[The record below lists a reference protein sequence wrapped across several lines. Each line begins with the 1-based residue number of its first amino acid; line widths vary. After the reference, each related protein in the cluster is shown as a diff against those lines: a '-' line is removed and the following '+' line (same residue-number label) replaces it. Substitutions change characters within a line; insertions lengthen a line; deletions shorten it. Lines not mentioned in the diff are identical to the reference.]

1 MTQDIIFSAD
11 NLSKKIGDTRIL
23 HQVSLNAR
31 RGEIITLIGP
41 SGSGKTTL
49 LRTLNLLSPA
59 DSGTLNISGTSVDF
73 ARYNKKQE
81 REIRKKTGMV
91 FQNYNLF
98 NNLTALQ
105 NITEGI
111 IYGKKIPAAQARET
125 AEKYLADVGLEDKA
139 DYYPRNLS
147 GGQKQR
153 VGIARALALQPEIL
167 LLDEPT
173 SALDPENIGG
183 VLQLIRRIAAAG
195 QTMIIST
202 HEFSFAE
209 KISGKVVFMEGG
221 NIIEADTP
229 QVIFHAAKNE
239 RTRNFV
245 DKVTHY

>member
-1 MTQDIIFSAD
+1 MSQKTIFSAR
-11 NLSKKIGDTRIL
+11 NLSKKIGHAEIL
-23 HQVSLNAR
+23 SQVSLEAT

-59 DSGTLNISGTSVDF
+59 DSGTLDISGTAIDF
-73 ARYNKKQE
+73 GRYNKKQE
-81 REIRKKTGMV
+81 SDIRKKTGMV

-105 NITEGI
+105 NVTEGI
-111 IYGKKIPAAQARET
+111 IYGKKIAA
-125 AEKYLADVGLEDKA
+125 AEAKDIAVKYLTEVGLADKA
-139 DYYPRNLS
+139 GEYPRNLS

-183 VLQLIRRIAAAG
+183 VLQLIRKIAAAG

-221 NIIEADTP
+221 KIIESDTP
-229 QVIFHAAKNE
+229 QVIFHAANNE

>member
-1 MTQDIIFSAD
+1 MSQETIFSAR
-11 NLSKKIGDTRIL
+11 NLTKKIANKEIL
-23 HQVSLNAR
+23 SQVLLEAK

-59 DSGTLNISGTSVDF
+59 DSGILEISGTTIDF
-73 ARYNKKQE
+73 EVKNKKQE
-81 REIRKKTGMV
+81 GQIRKKTGMV

-98 NNLTALQ
+98 NNLTALK

-111 IYGKKIPAAQARET
+111 IYGKKIAARKAQEIAVN
-125 AEKYLADVGLEDKA
+125 YLKEVGLTDKA
-139 DYYPRNLS
+139 DEYPRNLS

-183 VLQLIRRIAAAG
+183 VLQLIRKIAAAG

-209 KISGKVVFMEGG
+209 KVSGKVVFMENGK
-221 NIIEADTP
+221 IIESDTP
-229 QVIFHAAKNE
+229 QVIFHGAKNQ

>member
-1 MTQDIIFSAD
+1 MVRDTIFSARA
-11 NLSKKIGDTRIL
+11 LTRRIGDSVIL
-23 HQVSLNAR
+23 DRVSLDAKK
-31 RGEIITLIGP
+31 GDIITLIGP

-59 DSGTLNISGTSVDF
+59 DSGELNISGSSVNF
-73 ARYNKKQE
+73 ERYSKKQVTD
-81 REIRKKTGMV
+81 IRRKTGMV
-91 FQNYNLF
+91 FQSYNLF

-111 IYGKKIPAAQARET
+111 IYGKKVPAAQAKEI
-125 AEKYLADVGLEDKA
+125 AEKYLNDVGLADKSQH
-139 DYYPRNLS
+139 YPLNLS

-153 VGIARALALQPEIL
+153 VGIARALALEPEIL

-183 VLQLIRRIAAAG
+183 VLQLIRKIAAAG

-209 KISGKVVFMEGG
+209 KISDRVVFMEAGK
-221 NIIEADTP
+221 IIEAGTP
-229 QVIFHAAKNE
+229 QTIFHDAGNE
-239 RTRNFV
+239 RTRHFV
-245 DKVTHY
+245 NKVKHY

>member
-1 MTQDIIFSAD
+1 MEQESILSARD
-11 NLSKKIGDTRIL
+11 LTRKIGPSRIL
-23 HQVSLNAR
+23 DNVSLSAR
-31 RGEIITLIGP
+31 QGDIITLIGP

-59 DSGTLNISGTSVDF
+59 DSGLLDISGTAIDF
-73 ARYNKKQE
+73 KRYNKAQE
-81 REIRKKTGMV
+81 KAIRKKTGMV

-105 NITEGI
+105 NVTEGLV
-111 IYGKKIPAAQARET
+111 YGKKADKKEAREI
-125 AEKYLADVGLEDKA
+125 ALHYLSRVGLADRTDHFPA
-139 DYYPRNLS
+139 NLS

-183 VLQLIRRIAAAG
+183 VLQLIRSIAATG

-209 KISGKVVFMEGG
+209 KISTRVVFMEGG
-221 NIIEADTP
+221 KIIEEDSPA
-229 QVIFHAAKNE
+229 VIFHQASNE
-239 RTRNFV
+239 RIRHFV
-245 DKVTHY
+245 KKVQHY

>member
-1 MTQDIIFSAD
+1 MEQESILSARD
-11 NLSKKIGDTRIL
+11 LTRKIGPSRIL
-23 HQVSLNAR
+23 DNVSLSAR
-31 RGEIITLIGP
+31 QGDIITLIGP

-59 DSGTLNISGTSVDF
+59 DSGLLDISGTAIDF
-73 ARYNKKQE
+73 KRYNKAQE
-81 REIRKKTGMV
+81 KAIRKKTGMV

-105 NITEGI
+105 NVTEGLV
-111 IYGKKIPAAQARET
+111 YGKKADKKEAREI
-125 AEKYLADVGLEDKA
+125 ALHYLSRVGLADRTDHFPA
-139 DYYPRNLS
+139 NLS

-183 VLQLIRRIAAAG
+183 VLQLIRSIAATG

-209 KISGKVVFMEGG
+209 KISTRVVFMEGG
-221 NIIEADTP
+221 KIIEEDSPA
-229 QVIFHAAKNE
+229 VIFHQASNE
-239 RTRNFV
+239 RTRHFV
-245 DKVTHY
+245 KKVQHY

>member
-1 MTQDIIFSAD
+1 MEQESIFSARA
-11 NLSKKIGDTRIL
+11 LSRKIGSSLIL
-23 HQVSLNAR
+23 DNVSLSAR
-31 RGEIITLIGP
+31 QGDIITLIGP

-59 DSGTLNISGTSVDF
+59 DSGGLEISGTAIDF
-73 ARYNKKQE
+73 ERYNKAQE
-81 REIRKKTGMV
+81 KAIRKKTGMV

-105 NITEGI
+105 NVTEGLV
-111 IYGKKIPAAQARET
+111 YGKKSNKKEAREI
-125 AEKYLADVGLEDKA
+125 ALHYLSRVGLADRA
-139 DYYPRNLS
+139 DHFPANLS

-183 VLQLIRRIAAAG
+183 VLQLIRSIAATG

-209 KISGKVVFMEGG
+209 KISTRVIFMEGG
-221 NIIEADTP
+221 KIIEEDNPA
-229 QVIFHAAKNE
+229 VIFHQANNE
-239 RTRNFV
+239 RTRHFV
-245 DKVTHY
+245 KKVQHY